1 MEIVS
6 CPIFIFILYITSWLI
21 FSPIILFIE
30 FFSKEQLFIKYI
42 TPLFFIKE
50 KKVKYI
56 YHYIDDV
63 INHLKEIKLDYYDHR
78 DAFYKY
84 FNENFSSPYYPIL
97 ATSKLVGW
105 YFIFGFIILFINEL
119 THKQFILNYS
129 PFLYLVMVLFMVGYL
144 KIKFT
149 QIIDIVS
156 NIKTTKIYFT
166 EEKQNLY
173 GQNTF
178 ELDYLN
184 KLTEDDYTQ
193 KIIGEPFLCR
203 YTKDFLFFLSQSYND
218 LDYIKSI
225 INKYHSTLIK
235 LTKHYDNPNYLQI
248 NYFDTNSNLFNKE
261 YLLYY
266 VFSHTKSEYKELMN
280 PVFNTLYSNGVH
292 ETWKFSPFNGQNYSE
307 DLNYMKELSILNENN
322 QIKESF
328 SNSSNKSTIKR
339 RL

>member
-6 CPIFIFILYITSWLI
+6 SPIFIFILYITSWLI

-30 FFSKEQLFIKYI
+30 YFSKEQLFIKYI

-50 KKVKYI
+50 KKAKYI

-63 INHLKEIKLDYYDHR
+63 INYLKEIK
-78 DAFYKY
+78 
-84 FNENFSSPYYPIL
+84 
-97 ATSKLVGW
+97 
-105 YFIFGFIILFINEL
+105 
-119 THKQFILNYS
+119 
-129 PFLYLVMVLFMVGYL
+129 
-144 KIKFT
+144 
-149 QIIDIVS
+149 
-156 NIKTTKIYFT
+156 
-166 EEKQNLY
+166 
-173 GQNTF
+173 
-178 ELDYLN
+178 LDYLN

-203 YTKDFLFFLSQSYND
+203 YTKDFLFFLSYSYND

-225 INKYHSTLIK
+225 INKYHSTLVK

-248 NYFDTNSNLFNKE
+248 KYFDTNSNLFNKE

-307 DLNYMKELSILNENN
+307 DLNYMKELSIFNEKK
-322 QIKESF
+322 QIEDYF
-328 SNSSNKSTIKR
+328 SNSAGKCSINK